1 MNNEEQPMPD
11 DICAFKELIG
21 GNPADPVTM
30 QRLVTCCLVEEIDG
44 TSILTKYGIEAA
56 MRLV

>member
-1 MNNEEQPMPD
+1 MKNEEQPMPD
-11 DICAFKELIG
+11 DICALKELID

-44 TSILTKYGIEAA
+44 ASILTKYGIEAA
-56 MRLV
+56 MQLV

>member
-1 MNNEEQPMPD
+1 MKNEEQPMPD

-56 MRLV
+56 MQLV